1 MPRTGFTRANIT
13 PSIVFPIPAPHQTQE
28 LDYTMRN
35 QRPMTEAE
43 AIIADH
49 HRANNEL
56 PAAFHTFVV
65 TDESNDTSAEPQHI
79 MDPSDIKGM
88 LTRPNESTHSAKKS
102 TPSTFTL
109 TVSIGRTGEHRNSR
123 ASFCSTVP
131 SPLSASFT
139 AKDTSGPPP
148 AMMKEDKTSDPTQR
162 YPTPTS
168 FSSFVFP
175 ERFPEDKSPASRP
188 GTGNSTTSQAKTFG
202 TADRSSF
209 MFPAA
214 RLAGNRTSIASVAS
228 SRSAI
233 VFAKNAL
240 SAMHKKALQ
249 AFEPLLPDEIP
260 VNVGDTLSLLQTFD
274 DGWCVCAVEVDSEG
288 GNGSGLAPPRA
299 PATKEVKM
307 GCAPLWVFER
317 KSKNP
322 GDHMRSMR
330 STSLAVTIEL
340 TPNGAGMEPAGRVA
354 APWQRDPVIS
364 WSNF

>member
-1 MPRTGFTRANIT
+1 
-13 PSIVFPIPAPHQTQE
+13 
-28 LDYTMRN
+28 
-35 QRPMTEAE
+35 MTEAE

-65 TDESNDTSAEPQHI
+65 TDESSDTSAEPQHI
-79 MDPSDIKGM
+79 LDPSDIKA
-88 LTRPNESTHSAKKS
+88 TFARPNKSTHSVKKS

-123 ASFCSTVP
+123 ASFSSAVP

-139 AKDTSGPPP
+139 AKDISGPP
-148 AMMKEDKTSDPTQR
+148 AATKEDTTCDPTQR

-175 ERFPEDKSPASRP
+175 ERFPEDFSKSTTSRP

-209 MFPAA
+209 MFPAV

-249 AFEPLLPDEIP
+249 PFEPLLPDEIP

-274 DGWCVCAVEVDSEG
+274 DGWCVCAVEVDSGG
-288 GNGSGLAPPRA
+288 GNGSGLAPPRT
-299 PATKEVKM
+299 PTTKEVKM

-330 STSLAVTIEL
+330 STSLAVTIEM
-340 TPNGAGMEPAGRVA
+340 TPSGAGIEPAGRVA
-354 APWQRDPVIS
+354 APWQRNPVIS